1 MHIVCFTPMERV
13 PGECMN
19 NIDAID
25 LRDKVRSSIL
35 KQVITAETGI
45 YDAGV
50 EHRDFC
56 PHNIVILGSGYD
68 KPDIALCDIQVEV
81 RVIDFNIAAV
91 ITHPQYVDRTVLGAL
106 KQRKKKWPMK
116 MRSPI
121 VMRFGYM
128 MDFST

>member
-1 MHIVCFTPMERV
+1 MERV

-56 PHNIVILGSGYD
+56 PHNIVILG
-68 KPDIALCDIQVEV
+68 LCDIQVEV